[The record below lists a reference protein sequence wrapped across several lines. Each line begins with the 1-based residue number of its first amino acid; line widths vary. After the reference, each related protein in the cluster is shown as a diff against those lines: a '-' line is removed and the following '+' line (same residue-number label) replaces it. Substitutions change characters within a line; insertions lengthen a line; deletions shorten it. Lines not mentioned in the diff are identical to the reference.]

1 MDLVAASARPESAT
15 GPKDAERGA
24 DKPLHW
30 LRLHGAH
37 LHNLQKVDVAVPLNR
52 LVADGEFPEPLTV
65 GKKTR
70 LWDWKAVAYY
80 RLRLEMTAR
89 LKPVSTA
96 VDRS

>member
-1 MDLVAASARPESAT
+1 MDGPAADLLSAPEVA
-15 GPKDAERGA
+15 
-24 DKPLHW
+24 
-30 LRLHGAH
+30 RLFHISE
-37 LHNLQKVDVAVPLNR
+37 DTLNR

>member
-1 MDLVAASARPESAT
+1 MPAEWTDRTVDGPAADLLSAPEVA
-15 GPKDAERGA
+15 
-24 DKPLHW
+24 
-30 LRLHGAH
+30 RLFHISE
-37 LHNLQKVDVAVPLNR
+37 DTLNR

-70 LWDWKAVAYY
+70 LWYWKAVAYY